1 MKVTSKLSLT
11 LFLIIIVFLSFTSCS
26 GIVIPELQLDLEE
39 DINEIEEIDYVYLDV
54 PYEKYAGTNWCLPA
68 SGAMIFKYYGL
79 DITQIEIASKVIED
93 GNSSI
98 FKFITFAKN
107 LGFNAEYEN
116 RTIKEIKDLLKRG
129 IPVIAIQCYS
139 LNISYSHAR
148 VIIGYDDENQEII
161 INDSVIGKDY
171 KISYTNFLALNL
183 NSSPDKCKVIIIFPK
198 EKDEED

>member
-11 LFLIIIVFLSFTSCS
+11 LFLIIIVFLSLTSCS
-26 GIVIPELQLDLEE
+26 GIVTPELQLDLEE

-79 DITQIEIASKVIED
+79 DITQIEIARNVIEN

-107 LGFNAEYEN
+107 LGFNAEYKN
-116 RTIKEIKDLLKRG
+116 RTIKEIKDLLKQD

-139 LNISYSHAR
+139 LTISDTHAR
-148 VIIGYDDENQEII
+148 VIIGYDDENQEVI
-161 INDSVIGKDY
+161 INDPVIGKDY

-183 NSSPDKCKVIIIFPK
+183 DSGSDKCKVIIIFPK
-198 EKDEED
+198 EKDEEN